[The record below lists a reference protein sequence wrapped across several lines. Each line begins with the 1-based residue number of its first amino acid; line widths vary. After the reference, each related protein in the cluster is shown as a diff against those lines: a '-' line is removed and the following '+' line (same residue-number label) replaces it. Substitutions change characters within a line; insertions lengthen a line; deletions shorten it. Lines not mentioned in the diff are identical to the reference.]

1 MRPGTK
7 HFVPSARLRVAALLN
22 ASAGT
27 IERQGAGTLRDVL
40 ASAFEKHGI
49 VAVLEFLP
57 GSELR
62 PAAERARQQVID
74 GKLDAIVVGGGDGSV
89 RTVASVLAGS
99 DIPLGILPLGT
110 LNHFAGDLG
119 ISSVAE
125 RAVATI
131 AAGEQR
137 AVDVGE
143 VNNVIFVNNSSI
155 GFYPYLV
162 LERERRR
169 RRKRLSKWIAMML
182 AMARVLRNLPLFRLT
197 VVVEGNVEPCR
208 SPCVLV
214 GNNEYRITVPGFGT
228 RESLDSGELCLYVAK
243 TQGRLSMFWLACS
256 CILGLVKRQQ
266 DLRIFKGATADI
278 SARRSRLLV
287 AFDGEVATMRSPLHF
302 KIRPGALRV
311 FASPIRSANNSAR
324 ATQSH
329 PA

>member
-1 MRPGTK
+1 MP
-7 HFVPSARLRVAALLN
+7 PDARLRVAALLN

-49 VAVLEFLP
+49 AAALEFLP
-57 GSELR
+57 GSELGS
-62 PAAERARQQVID
+62 AAKRARQQVID
-74 GKLDAIVVGGGDGSV
+74 GKLDAIVVGSGDGSV

-137 AVDVGE
+137 VVEVGE

-197 VVVEGNVEPCR
+197 IVVEVTVEPCR
-208 SPCVLV
+208 SPFLFV
-214 GNNEYRITVPGFGT
+214 GNNEYRISGPGLGA
-228 RESLDSGELCLYVAK
+228 RERLDRGELCLYVA
-243 TQGRLSMFWLACS
+243 RRPAHAPVLL
-256 CILGLVKRQQ
+256 
-266 DLRIFKGATADI
+266 TA
-278 SARRSRLLV
+278 
-287 AFDGEVATMRSPLHF
+287 
-302 KIRPGALRV
+302 
-311 FASPIRSANNSAR
+311 
-324 ATQSH
+324 
-329 PA
+329 